1 MMDSS
6 AIDNESE
13 ALSAIYGSGDF
24 EDETYSHPVVI
35 SGVECIRRFIVRN
48 IVISNGD
55 ASAVAEAEDDE
66 DDDESGE
73 EGGNDDR
80 SGASCKLMAK
90 FYLPQAYPASQP
102 PVLVLDTESFVPS
115 GRLEE
120 LAKVVVSK
128 CYNQGCE
135 CCYDCAEMLRS
146 GGYGDEDV
154 GAVVQQLL
162 EDLSSTSR
170 LRRQQSSASGGEGD
184 RKSDVEVPPIVE
196 GEVETVKKSKFVA
209 FAAIVHTEEEADA
222 FRDHL
227 LQDKRIAAATH
238 NMFAYR
244 IKRADGTLV
253 EKRDEDGEHGAGDKM
268 LYLLTALGEV
278 ETAIIVSRWYGGV
291 HLGHD
296 RFKIIVRVARDVL
309 EGDTFG
315 ALRTMPRER
324 ITPAY
329 GSAKRNLH

>member
-1 MMDSS
+1 MDSS

-13 ALSAIYGSGDF
+13 ALAAIYGSGDF

-48 IVISNGD
+48 IVLASGD
-55 ASAVAEAEDDE
+55 DAGGAGAEEDEE
-66 DDDESGE
+66 DSGE
-73 EGGNDDR
+73 EGDNGSR
-80 SGASCKLMAK
+80 SAASCKLVAK
-90 FYLPQAYPASQP
+90 FYLPALYPGSQP
-102 PVLVLDTESFVPS
+102 PVLVLETGSFVPS

-120 LAKVVVSK
+120 LAKAVVGK

-146 GGYGDEDV
+146 GGCGNEEV
-154 GAVVQQLL
+154 GAIVKQLL

-170 LRRQQSSASGGEGD
+170 QRGQQDSAAGGGES
-184 RKSDVEVPPIVE
+184 RSDVPVPQIVE

-209 FAAIVHTEEEADA
+209 FAAIVHSEEEADA

-309 EGDTFG
+309 EGETFG